1 MSISGKAKIAG
12 IVGWPVDHSLSPCL
26 HGFWLGH
33 YQIDGSYV
41 PLAVAPSDL
50 CDALRTLPKLGFVG
64 ANITVPHKESAFTI
78 VDHVDTDAAR
88 IGAVN
93 TIVITEDGSLEG
105 RNTDGYGFIESLSS
119 STNLQD
125 IKGAPVVVL
134 GAGGA
139 ARSIIVALQN
149 FGVGPIRLINR
160 TQERAERMSEEIGG
174 DIDIIPWAKRA
185 QALADSM
192 LLVNTTTLGMSGQ
205 PSLEIEL
212 DDLPLTAIVND
223 IVYSPLET
231 DLLAVAR
238 NLGNPPIDGMG
249 MLLHQARPGFAAW
262 FGRDPEVTE
271 ALRAYVLKQANI

>member
-238 NLGNPPIDGMG
+238 NRGNPAIDGRG

>member
-238 NLGNPPIDGMG
+238 NRGNPAIDGLG

>member
-64 ANITVPHKESAFTI
+64 ANITVPHKESALTI

-238 NLGNPPIDGMG
+238 NRGNPAIDGLG

>member
-1 MSISGKAKIAG
+1 MIVSGKAKIAG
-12 IVGWPVDHSLSPCL
+12 IVGWPVGHSLSPRL
-26 HGFWLGH
+26 HGYWLKH
-33 YQIDGSYV
+33 YEIDGGYI
-41 PLAVAPSDL
+41 PLAVAPVDL
-50 CDALRTLPKLGFVG
+50 RDALSALPKLGFVG
-64 ANITVPHKESAFTI
+64 ANITVPHKEAALKI
-78 VDHVDTDAAR
+78 VDHVDPDAAC

-93 TIVITEDGSLEG
+93 TIVVLEDGSLEG

-119 STNLQD
+119 GTPLQA
-125 IKGAPVVVL
+125 IKGKPVTVL

-149 FGVGPIRLINR
+149 YSAGPIRITNR

-174 DIDIIPWAKRA
+174 NINVVPWAQRA
-185 QALADSM
+185 DALADSM
-192 LLVNTTTLGMSGQ
+192 LLVNTTTLGMNGQ

-212 DDLPLTAIVND
+212 NDLPSSAIVND

-231 DLLAVAR
+231 ELLAAAR
-238 NLGNPPIDGMG
+238 KRGNPVVDGLG

-271 ALRAYVLKQANI
+271 TLRAHVLKQESI